1 MKVPLRAWQLIICYY
16 YNARGQLERQPNK
29 IRIQFAPSVT
39 RTSTQTQTQTSTSDS
54 FNDNF
59 PDKASGFSV
68 SGSGSGSLSPATKQ
82 KICQLPATTKTT
94 TTTNTLAEAALSQ
107 SCLFIANIVD
117 FLATKHIK
125 TYREWTTT
133 TTSRAR
139 EDSKRRS
146 EIAEWV
152 LDWVAQFKPY
162 FPWGRM
168 GSAHFCNG
176 LPWTPRTLFHLHT
189 RLRCQHN
196 L

>member
-82 KICQLPATTKTT
+82 KICQLPATT

-133 TTSRAR
+133 TTTSRAR
-139 EDSKRRS
+139 GDSERRS
-146 EIAEWV
+146 EREEWV
-152 LDWVAQFKPY
+152 SEWVAQFKPY

-176 LPWTPRTLFHLHT
+176 LPWTPRTLSHLHT